1 MKRFCVTFFHYNH
14 NNNTSFVRV
23 DQLRIGRDN
32 SKMVGGMSNVD
43 SGSDP
48 LTTDSNQSEK
58 SAASNPDGKVGQK
71 QIAQDAI
78 NHPK

>member
-1 MKRFCVTFFHYNH
+1 MCHFLPLLTTTTTHQFG
-14 NNNTSFVRV
+14 
-23 DQLRIGRDN
+23 DQLEIKRDN

-78 NHPK
+78 SHPK